1 MITINKPGKT
11 KQELL
16 KSLENLKS
24 DFSKEIE
31 EYDIK
36 LTPIT
41 DGYNLKGS
49 KKIVFVEFS
58 VDVNIKAEDGKF
70 LIDYKAKNV
79 PQGKIDEALVKVKE
93 VLNKV

>member
-1 MITINKPGKT
+1 MITIEKPGRT

-16 KSLENLKS
+16 SSLDKLKT
-24 DFSKEIE
+24 DFAKEIS

-36 LTPIT
+36 LSPIS

-49 KKIVFVEFS
+49 KKIVFIEFS

-70 LIDYKAKNV
+70 VIDYQSKNV
-79 PQGKIDEALVKVKE
+79 PQTKIDEAMVKVKE
-93 VLNKV
+93 VLDKC

>member
-1 MITINKPGKT
+1 MITIDKPGKS

-24 DFSKEIE
+24 DFAKEIA

-36 LTPIT
+36 LSPIT

-49 KKIVFVEFS
+49 KKIVFIEFS
-58 VDVNIKAEDGKF
+58 VDVNIKAEDGKYV
-70 LIDYKAKNV
+70 IDYTSKNV
-79 PQGKIDEALVKVKE
+79 LQAKIDEAVGEVRKVLEKC
-93 VLNKV
+93 

>member
-1 MITINKPGKT
+1 MITIDKPGKS

-16 KSLENLKS
+16 QSLEKLKT
-24 DFSKEIE
+24 DFAKEIS

-36 LTPIT
+36 LSPIT

-58 VDVNIKAEDGKF
+58 VDVNIKAEEGKF
-70 LIDYKAKNV
+70 VIDYTSKNV
-79 PQGKIDEALVKVKE
+79 PQGKIDEAMVKVEE

>member
-1 MITINKPGKT
+1 MITIDKPGKS

-16 KSLENLKS
+16 TSLEKLKA
-24 DFSKEIE
+24 DFAKEIS

-36 LTPIT
+36 LSPIT

-49 KKIVFVEFS
+49 KKILFVDFS
-58 VDVNIKAEDGKF
+58 VDVNIKAEEGKF
-70 LIDYKAKNV
+70 VIDYTSKNV
-79 PQGKIDEALVKVKE
+79 PQGKIDEAMVKVEE

>member
-1 MITINKPGKT
+1 MITIDKPGKS

-24 DFSKEIE
+24 DFAKEIA

-36 LTPIT
+36 LSPIT

-49 KKIVFVEFS
+49 KKIVFIEFS
-58 VDVNIKAEDGKF
+58 VDVNIKAEDGKYV
-70 LIDYKAKNV
+70 IDYTSKNV
-79 PQGKIDEALVKVKE
+79 PQAKIDEAVGEVRKVLEKC
-93 VLNKV
+93 

>member
-1 MITINKPGKT
+1 MITIDKPGKS

-24 DFSKEIE
+24 DFAKEIA

-36 LTPIT
+36 LSPIT

-49 KKIVFVEFS
+49 KKIVFIEFS
-58 VDVNIKAEDGKF
+58 VDVNIKAEDGKYV
-70 LIDYKAKNV
+70 IEYTSKNV
-79 PQGKIDEALVKVKE
+79 PQAKIDEAVGEVRKVLEKC
-93 VLNKV
+93 

>member
-1 MITINKPGKT
+1 MITIDKPGKS

-16 KSLENLKS
+16 TSLEKLKA
-24 DFSKEIE
+24 DFAKEIS

-36 LTPIT
+36 LSPVT

-49 KKIVFVEFS
+49 KKILFVDFS
-58 VDVNIKAEDGKF
+58 VDVNIKAEEGKF
-70 LIDYKAKNV
+70 VIDYTSKNV
-79 PQGKIDEALVKVKE
+79 PQGKIDEAMVKVEE

>member
-1 MITINKPGKT
+1 MITIAKPGKT

-16 KSLENLKS
+16 ASLEKLKS
-24 DFSKEIE
+24 DFAKEIS

-36 LTPIT
+36 ISPIP
-41 DGYNLKGS
+41 DGFNLKGS

-70 LIDYKAKNV
+70 VIDYHAKNV
-79 PQGKIDEALVKVKE
+79 PQAKIDEAVGEVRKVLEKC
-93 VLNKV
+93 